1 MYFRFL
7 ISRSVEVKVSALLSF
22 SICGDLLQQ
31 PGKPMHPGP
40 PDRVVISL
48 CAASSPCPLST
59 SNSCPY
65 STPNGALA
73 SSYLMTPVS
82 SDHLLPPLH
91 LIHSNSATLLLL
103 CPLGDISNM
112 PSSCGCQK
120 SVDAQLPCIK
130 HHGVFPSF
138 IL

>member
-1 MYFRFL
+1 M
-7 ISRSVEVKVSALLSF
+7 EVKVSARLSF

-40 PDRVVISL
+40 PGHVVISL

-59 SNSCPY
+59 SNSCPD

-73 SSYLMTPVS
+73 SSYLMTSVS
-82 SDHLLPPLH
+82 STHLLPPL

-103 CPLGDISNM
+103 CPLGIF
-112 PSSCGCQK
+112 PTCPL
-120 SVDAQLPCIK
+120 SVDAKNL
-130 HHGVFPSF
+130 
-138 IL
+138 